1 MVESHRREST
11 GTNGDGRAL
20 RTYYA
25 RHGSK
30 LDIDEQTYADLWRAG
45 IVAVHYPADA
55 RGWREES
62 DATSTDP
69 EDYVGS
75 AKSALSRLH
84 EVARDGGYVCAEYEP
99 FDGCLV
105 GYVKPGSEVE
115 LVRGRWGAK
124 NDAGDRE
131 AILKAVRMTRFKR
144 LTAAESL
151 SLLAARPRQG
161 TFSRWPGAGVR
172 VRDVVEGVQSRVEMG
187 DFTPTQQEVLCSEAL
202 RMEEMARHGIPVL
215 EALLLPVGR
224 TLRDVDIY
232 GIGPDGRRVLAQ
244 VTNHRYP
251 GKAAEAKLKK
261 LAAYGDPDTVLLF
274 ICPAS
279 EVARE
284 DSILVVPLDLL
295 FDEFVAS
302 GKGQRWLEACQDAF
316 HR

>member
-11 GTNGDGRAL
+11 GTKGDSRTM

-30 LDIDEQTYADLWRAG
+30 LDIDERTYADIWRAG

-62 DATSTDP
+62 DATSTNP
-69 EDYVGS
+69 EDYTGS
-75 AKSALSRLH
+75 AKSALSRMH
-84 EVARDGGYVCAEYEP
+84 ELALGGGYICAEYEP

-105 GYVKPGSEVE
+105 GHVQPGSEVE

-131 AILKAVRMTRFKR
+131 AILKSVRMTRFQR

-161 TFSRWPGAGVR
+161 TFSRWPGAGSR
-172 VRDVVEGVQSRVEMG
+172 VQNLVEGLESRVEIG
-187 DFTPTQQEVLCSEAL
+187 GLTPTQQEVLCSEAL
-202 RMEEMARHGIPVL
+202 RMDEMAKHGIQSL
-215 EALLLPVGR
+215 ETLFLPVGR

-232 GIGPDGRRVLAQ
+232 GIDPDGRRVLAQ
-244 VTNHRYP
+244 VTNYRSSS
-251 GKAAEAKLKK
+251 KTAEAKKRR

-274 ICPAS
+274 ICRAS

-284 DSILVVPLDLL
+284 GSILVVPLDLL
-295 FDEFVAS
+295 FDAFVES
-302 GKGQRWLEACQDAF
+302 ERGRRWLEAC
-316 HR
+316 